1 MTIAFPKKLPDMPKG
16 NWKAWLKFAPR
27 TSTTDKPKKE
37 KTTAPP
43 KVSKKPEKKPTLDKP
58 PEKSN
63 LAFPKPPPKEK
74 KKPKPLKRIP
84 LPPPTKPIAQIW
96 KKKRERIDNGWSETD
111 VFKKI
116 WNSRLHCCQKCWVV
130 MEWAL
135 EAFRWIQDAKSEK
148 VQKLIRPE
156 CFAHLLAKKMYPKH
170 RLDPRNIRLVCSTD
184 CHKLTDE
191 EYNDLE
197 KRRLLDEELSNT

>member
-1 MTIAFPKKLPDMPKG
+1 MPKAGWKKDFDAFQLKDNRKSEKKTEPPKK
-16 NWKAWLKFAPR
+16 
-27 TSTTDKPKKE
+27 KP
-37 KTTAPP
+37 
-43 KVSKKPEKKPTLDKP
+43 VSKKPEKKPPLDKP
-58 PEKSN
+58 PEKSS
-63 LAFPKPPPKEK
+63 LAFPKPPPKE
-74 KKPKPLKRIP
+74 
-84 LPPPTKPIAQIW
+84 
-96 KKKRERIDNGWSETD
+96 KKKRERIDNGWSETE

-135 EAFRWIQDAKSEK
+135 EAFRWIEDAKGEK

>member
-1 MTIAFPKKLPDMPKG
+1 MTIAFPKKLPDMPKAG
-16 NWKAWLKFAPR
+16 WKKDFDAFQLKDNRKSEKKTEP
-27 TSTTDKPKKE
+27 PKK
-37 KTTAPP
+37 KP
-43 KVSKKPEKKPTLDKP
+43 VSKKPEKEPPLDKP
-58 PEKSN
+58 PEKSK

-74 KKPKPLKRIP
+74 KKPKPLKRTP

-96 KKKRERIDNGWSETD
+96 KKKRERIDNGWSETE

-116 WNSRLHCCQKCWVV
+116 WNSRLHCCEKCWVV

-135 EAFRWIQDAKSEK
+135 EAFRWIEDAKGEM

-156 CFAHLLAKKMYPKH
+156 CFAHLLAKKMYPLH
-170 RLDPRNIRLVCSTD
+170 RLDPRNIRLVCSKD